1 MTIQPFIDYLFL
13 EKNYSSHTVLAYKN
27 DIEAFQK
34 MLFEVHDD
42 ADLTK
47 VNYSD
52 VRRWIVN
59 LVDKGL
65 TNKSINRKISSLNTF
80 YKFLQRTQVLESNPL
95 ARHKALKVSKT
106 LQVPFSEDEIDTVLN
121 TIPTDTFEGL
131 RDKLIVEL
139 FYTTGMR
146 RIELVQLQ
154 ISDIDF
160 HQKRLK
166 VLGKRNKERL
176 IPLLATVV
184 DTIEMYLKERQTLE
198 HKVDVKDLFIT
209 KKGKRVYPEL
219 VYRVINTYF
228 KKISTKVKTSPHI
241 LRHSFATHLLN
252 KGADLNAVK
261 ELLGHTS
268 LAATQ
273 VYTHNSM
280 AELKKI
286 YTKSHP
292 RNQ

>member
-1 MTIQPFIDYLFL
+1 MTIQPFIDYLSL

-34 MLFEVHDD
+34 MLYEVYDD

-47 VNYSD
+47 VNYGD

-80 YKFLQRTQVLESNPL
+80 YKYLQRTQVLESNPL

-106 LQVPFSEDEIDTVLN
+106 LQVPFSEDEIDTVIDS
-121 TIPTDTFEGL
+121 IPTDTFEGL

-198 HKVDVKDLFIT
+198 HIVDVKDLFIT
-209 KKGKRVYPEL
+209 RKGKRVYPEL

-286 YTKSHP
+286 YTQSHP

>member
-139 FYTTGMR
+139 FYTPGRR

>member
-1 MTIQPFIDYLFL
+1 MTIQPFIDYLSL

>member
-80 YKFLQRTQVLESNPL
+80 YKFLQRTKVLESNPL